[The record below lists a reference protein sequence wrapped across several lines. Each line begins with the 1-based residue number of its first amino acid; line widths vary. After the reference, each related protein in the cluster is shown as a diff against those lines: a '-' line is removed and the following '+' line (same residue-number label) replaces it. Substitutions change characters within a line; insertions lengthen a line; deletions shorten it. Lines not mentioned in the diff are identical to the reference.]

1 MANLDFIK
9 KLYNGKNCYS
19 DHMTEEELK
28 LLHITSK
35 VEAIICDMVKKGK
48 IVFLT
53 GNPGDG
59 KTFIIKAINEVLT
72 EYNAYVK
79 CDMNSENGYLQT
91 VEEILA
97 CYREQRAAVIAINE
111 YPFMKLC
118 QDLRLVSSEVY
129 QEITTAKKSAITYDL
144 SSPLMG
150 KVAVIDLNER
160 NFLDA
165 DRNLLG
171 ELIDK
176 FLKLLSEDTEHN
188 STLEYNIKALSVP
201 EIKTQVITLISL
213 AASECVHFAIRDVLG
228 AFSFIFTACMSEEYK
243 GDKYYSAIF
252 ESSNA
257 LLEIVQQFDP
267 IYLSSPTLDEAL
279 WNGEKTEGWILEV
292 PSRWPN
298 DPAYVDDIDGAVAC
312 FREIKRKYYF
322 ENVHGQKLLELQ
334 PDEIRKCTQIFMG
347 FDSQKKKIKERIIK
361 SINKLFLPSSDDKKQ
376 LHIWTTHRFD
386 MSIPAA
392 VAISRKSIDAGELDI
407 QMPRP
412 ADWLQGLEYI
422 PDHIILIPKG
432 KNEPSLR
439 LDIDFLRTLNAVDE
453 GYPVGLLAPQYEQAA
468 AMFLQQLDDNG
479 LTEENDDGE
488 IILASRRKSYK
499 KSVFIQDGKYGFEED

>member
-1 MANLDFIK
+1 
-9 KLYNGKNCYS
+9 
-19 DHMTEEELK
+19 
-28 LLHITSK
+28 
-35 VEAIICDMVKKGK
+35 
-48 IVFLT
+48 
-53 GNPGDG
+53 
-59 KTFIIKAINEVLT
+59 
-72 EYNAYVK
+72 
-79 CDMNSENGYLQT
+79 
-91 VEEILA
+91 
-97 CYREQRAAVIAINE
+97 
-111 YPFMKLC
+111 
-118 QDLRLVSSEVY
+118 
-129 QEITTAKKSAITYDL
+129 
-144 SSPLMG
+144 
-150 KVAVIDLNER
+150 
-160 NFLDA
+160 
-165 DRNLLG
+165 
-171 ELIDK
+171 
-176 FLKLLSEDTEHN
+176 
-188 STLEYNIKALSVP
+188 
-201 EIKTQVITLISL
+201 
-213 AASECVHFAIRDVLG
+213 
-228 AFSFIFTACMSEEYK
+228 MS
-243 GDKYYSAIF
+243 
-252 ESSNA
+252 
-257 LLEIVQQFDP
+257 
-267 IYLSSPTLDEAL
+267 
-279 WNGEKTEGWILEV
+279 
-292 PSRWPN
+292 
-298 DPAYVDDIDGAVAC
+298 
-312 FREIKRKYYF
+312 
-322 ENVHGQKLLELQ
+322 
-334 PDEIRKCTQIFMG
+334 